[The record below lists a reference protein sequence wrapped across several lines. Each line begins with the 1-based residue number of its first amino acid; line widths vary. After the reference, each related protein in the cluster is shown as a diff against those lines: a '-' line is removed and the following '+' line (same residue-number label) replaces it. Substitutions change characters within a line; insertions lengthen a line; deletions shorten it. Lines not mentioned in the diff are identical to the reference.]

1 MLAIPLMNNAEG
13 TVYVVDDDPSLRK
26 AMGRLCQAAG
36 LMVKTFAT
44 AREFL
49 DQGTPSSP
57 ACLVID
63 LQMPGLSGLDLQAE
77 LAARHVQTP
86 IVFMTGHGDIPT
98 TVRAMRAGAVDFLT
112 KPFRNE
118 DVLAVIRTSISKD
131 RQLQPLQAEK
141 EALQRRLATLTPR
154 EREVFDHVIKG
165 LLNKQ
170 IADELN
176 ASEQTIKVHRG
187 RLMRKMEVVSV
198 AELVQA
204 AVKLGVLKT

>member
-1 MLAIPLMNNAEG
+1 MNTNTG
-13 TVYVVDDDPSLRK
+13 KVYVVDDDPSMRK
-26 AMGRLCQAAG
+26 AMGRLCHSAG
-36 LMVKTFAT
+36 FEVKMFAS

-49 DQGTPSSP
+49 DREVPASP
-57 ACLVID
+57 ACLVLD
-63 LQMPGLSGLDLQAE
+63 VHLPGLSGLDLQAE
-77 LAARHVQTP
+77 LAARHIQTP
-86 IVFMTGHGDIPT
+86 IVFITGQGDIPT

-112 KPFRNE
+112 KPFRNQ
-118 DVLAVIRTSISKD
+118 DLLTVIRAAISKD
-131 RQLQPLQAEK
+131 QQLQPLQAER

-165 LLNKQ
+165 FLNKQ
-170 IADELN
+170 IADDLG

-187 RLMRKMEVVSV
+187 RVMQKMQVSSV